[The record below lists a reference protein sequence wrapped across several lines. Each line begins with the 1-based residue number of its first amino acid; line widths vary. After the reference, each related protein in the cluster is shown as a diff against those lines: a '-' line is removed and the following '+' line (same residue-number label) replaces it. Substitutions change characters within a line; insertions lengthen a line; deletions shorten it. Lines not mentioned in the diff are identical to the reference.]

1 MRQKYS
7 IGLCDEHM
15 VNAYHSKDKCLGC
28 ESEAKDKR
36 ITALEKLCR
45 VAYYQL
51 AGDIGIMPTQPD
63 VLKRN
68 YRKAMETVRSYST
81 IEDDDI
87 IFGKTLEEDQP

>member
-7 IGLCDEHM
+7 IGLCDNHLTS
-15 VNAYHSKDKCLGC
+15 AYHSQEHCLGC
-28 ESEAKDKR
+28 ESEAKDRR

-45 VAYYQL
+45 VVYYQL
-51 AGDIGIMPTQPD
+51 SGPIHMPTQPD